1 VTRVCTEGF
10 DVETKLKGFLLSE
23 MNHNTFDEENKEWR
37 WPAADLTHSESEDDD
52 LEDFQATGSK
62 RPAAA
67 LSNDVVSK
75 RTQGGAQRA
84 GAGEKAIKVKTQSKS
99 KTGDADDDDFATST
113 KKSKQSKGQLGIG
126 SAGNRQ
132 PGIGS
137 FFSKGSAPQPSTSSS
152 KSVDKSASSATI
164 TERAGQLNSD
174 IKVDGMILPEG
185 GFIPPFIASQLKRH
199 QVEGV
204 NFMWKHIAS
213 EKPGGCILAHSM
225 GLGKSLQVCA
235 LAHAFFKRQKARK
248 DTGRVMLVVPSSLLD
263 NWMNEFKKW
272 VNKSSTPEIKV
283 RHSSQH
289 PPCLLNIPPSILLLI
304 LPLQRVLLVAQG
316 LIH

>member
-1 VTRVCTEGF
+1 MYIGKVTRVCTEGF
-10 DVETKLKGFLLSE
+10 DVETKLKEFLLSE
-23 MNHNTFDEENKEWR
+23 MNHYPFDEENKEWR

-52 LEDFQATGSK
+52 LEDFQATGSSATASKK

-67 LSNDVVSK
+67 LSDDVVSK

-84 GAGEKAIKVKTQSKS
+84 GAGGKAIKVKTQSKP

-126 SAGNRQ
+126 S
-132 PGIGS
+132 
-137 FFSKGSAPQPSTSSS
+137 FFSKGPAPQPSTSSKSS
-152 KSVDKSASSATI
+152 KSFDKPASSAAM

-174 IKVDGMILPEG
+174 IKVEGGITLPEG
-185 GFIPPFIASQLKRH
+185 GFIPPFIASQLKTH
-199 QVEGV
+199 QVDGV
-204 NFMWKHIAS
+204 KFMWKHIAS

-283 RHSSQH
+283 LPSSQH
-289 PPCLLNIPPSILLLI
+289 PPLLFSTPPPRSSSSYFLFS
-304 LPLQRVLLVAQG
+304 ACY
-316 LIH
+316 